1 MTAVRMGEMFASSR
15 ADDELVAIGL
25 GSCIGLAMVDRSA
38 RVAGLAHV
46 VLPESGNAAG
56 PPGKYAD
63 LAIPALLDLVRRA
76 GARKERLEIVLVGG
90 ARMFAMGAGL
100 DIGARNDAAV
110 RAALSAVGLSVRAA
124 ETGGSSGRTVRVYS
138 DEGAVK
144 VHTAGGQPF
153 TILGPG
159 ASGAASRSA
168 SGRRPSPE
176 VSFGA
181 AKA

>member
-46 VLPESGNAAG
+46 VLPESGSAVG

-76 GARKERLEIVLVGG
+76 GARKERLEIAMVGG
-90 ARMFAMGAGL
+90 AKMFALGTGL

-110 RAALSAVGLSVRAA
+110 REALRAAGLSVRVA
-124 ETGGSSGRTVRVYS
+124 ETGGNSGRTVRVYS
-138 DEGAVK
+138 GEGLVK
-144 VHTAGGQPF
+144 VHTAGGQPSA
-153 TILGPG
+153 ILGPG
-159 ASGAASRSA
+159 ASGSGARGTAGVRASA
-168 SGRRPSPE
+168 Q